1 MTADAIAL
9 RSAGWQGHARAASLH
24 CSMVYFAA
32 QRRSLRLGK
41 DGAGI
46 TSAAQRRT
54 IMSTT
59 TTTLDARDSVGET
72 GRSGWLE
79 RLYRRLLA
87 SREAH
92 ARAIVDAHLARLPDA
107 SLVDLGF
114 EQAQI
119 RRIRAKAGTTAMYWI

>member
-1 MTADAIAL
+1 
-9 RSAGWQGHARAASLH
+9 
-24 CSMVYFAA
+24 
-32 QRRSLRLGK
+32 
-41 DGAGI
+41 
-46 TSAAQRRT
+46 
-54 IMSTT
+54 MSTT

-119 RRIRAKAGTTAMYWI
+119 RRIRAKAGATAMYWI